1 MRTTVAKQQPRHG
14 KRPQREGGITAL
26 KRNFDHYHEL
36 YLLILPV
43 VLFYLIFAYGPMWGA
58 QIAFRKYSPRLGML
72 NSPWIGLTHFKSF
85 FQTYYSWR
93 LIRNTLLMN
102 VYGVLFNF
110 PSPIILALLINEIKN
125 RRYKRVVQTITYL
138 PHFVS
143 VVIICA
149 LLHDMLSLKGWFN
162 SILASLGASPRAFLT
177 DAGAFRTIFI
187 SSNIYQHIGWNS
199 IVYLSA
205 ISNIDPELYE
215 AATIDGAGRFRKVLS
230 ITLPSMAPIIITMF
244 ILRIGSMMTVGYE
257 KVLLLY
263 NPATYE
269 TADMI
274 STFVYRKGLLEANY
288 SYSTAIGLMNSLVNF
303 LLLITANFIS
313 RKASETSLF

>member
-1 MRTTVAKQQPRHG
+1 MVKRRGTTTASLAKSSR
-14 KRPQREGGITAL
+14 GGGALAL
-26 KRNFDHYHEL
+26 KKNFFHYYEL
-36 YLLILPV
+36 YLLIIPV
-43 VLFYLIFAYGPMWGA
+43 LLFYIIFAYGPMWGA
-58 QIAFRKYSPRLGML
+58 QIAFRKYSPRQGMW

-85 FQTYYSWR
+85 FSTYYAWR

-110 PSPIILALLINEIKN
+110 PSPIILALLINELRS
-125 RRYKRVVQTITYL
+125 RRYKRVVQTITYM
-138 PHFVS
+138 PHFIS

-149 LLHDMLSLKGWFN
+149 LLTDMLSLKGWFN
-162 SILASLGASPRAFLT
+162 SILVSFGAIPHSFLT

-205 ISNIDPELYE
+205 ISNIDPQLYE
-215 AATIDGAGRFRKVLS
+215 AATIDGAGRFRKALS
-230 ITLPSMAPIIITMF
+230 VTLPSMAPIIITMF

-313 RKASETSLF
+313 RKVSETSLF